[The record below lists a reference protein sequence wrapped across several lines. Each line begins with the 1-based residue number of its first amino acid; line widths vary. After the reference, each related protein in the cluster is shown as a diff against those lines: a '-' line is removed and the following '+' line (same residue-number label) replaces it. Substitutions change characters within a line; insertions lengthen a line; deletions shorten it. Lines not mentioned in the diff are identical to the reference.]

1 MAISQ
6 GYYGLRRG
14 STKSHTYQVV
24 GGKQI
29 TKDRVEGGKN
39 PRTLGQMK
47 QRAIIST
54 VGSAYSAMKAI
65 CDHSFEGITAG
76 RESMAEFIA
85 VNTSLVRQ
93 SINNSNGFFGI
104 NKWGVKGMMPGSYIL
119 SQGTLPS
126 IAPDLS
132 TLSVDG
138 AAKTA
143 VIDVAYGNN
152 LAAICEE
159 LGVKQYGDMATIC
172 IAYKKKDGTYGF
184 GAARFTFK
192 QGADVANSFELAI
205 TGDLVAASFA
215 YATNK
220 LSLTVKTAFDWA
232 DGADAEHTYT
242 AAICTQYRNGK
253 YYRSNAQFDVLDASP
268 SYAEAI
274 QTYPVGQERFLN
286 GDASSNDNGGAAPV
300 TPSTPTDPVV
310 TDPVLTIQKNGTGS
324 VAVTHDGSAVATG
337 ATIPANDE
345 VELVVTPASGFVPTA
360 TVNGQSVELTQS
372 GATYEGSFLMP
383 AANATLSV
391 VTSSNG
397 GGVDTN

>member
-1 MAISQ
+1 MAVSQ

-14 STKSHTYQVV
+14 STKSHTYSVV

-47 QRAIIST
+47 ARAILAT
-54 VGSAYSAMKAI
+54 VGSAYSAMKTI
-65 CDHSFEGITAG
+65 CDHSFEGVTAG
-76 RESMAEFIA
+76 RESMAEFMAI
-85 VNTSLVRQ
+85 NQSLVRQ
-93 SINNSNGFFGI
+93 SINSSAGFFGI

-119 SQGTLPS
+119 SDGTLPS
-126 IAPDLS
+126 ICPDLS

-138 AAKTA
+138 ASKIA
-143 VIDVAYGNN
+143 VIDVAYGRTI
-152 LAAICEE
+152 AEICEE
-159 LGVKQYGDMATIC
+159 FNMKQYGDMATIC
-172 IAYKKKDGTYGF
+172 VAYPKKDGSYGF

-205 TGDLVAASFA
+205 DGDIVAASFNFA
-215 YATNK
+215 ANK
-220 LSLTVKTAFDWA
+220 IALTIKTAFDWA

-242 AAICTQYRNGK
+242 AAIATQYRNGK

-300 TPSTPTDPVV
+300 TPSTPSDPVV
-310 TDPVLTIQKNGTGS
+310 TDPVLNIQKNGTGS
-324 VAVTHDGSAVATG
+324 VVVTHNQATVQTG
-337 ATIPANDE
+337 ATIPAGDE
-345 VELVVTPASGFVPTA
+345 VELVVTPAEGFTPTA
-360 TVNGQSVELTQS
+360 TVNGQSVQLTQS
-372 GATYEGSFLMP
+372 GDNWEGSFLMP
-383 AANATLSV
+383 SANATLSV

-397 GGVDTN
+397 GGADQN

>member
-274 QTYPVGQERFLN
+274 
-286 GDASSNDNGGAAPV
+286 
-300 TPSTPTDPVV
+300 
-310 TDPVLTIQKNGTGS
+310 
-324 VAVTHDGSAVATG
+324 
-337 ATIPANDE
+337 
-345 VELVVTPASGFVPTA
+345 
-360 TVNGQSVELTQS
+360 
-372 GATYEGSFLMP
+372 
-383 AANATLSV
+383 
-391 VTSSNG
+391 
-397 GGVDTN
+397 

>member
-1 MAISQ
+1 MAVSQ

-14 STKSHTYQVV
+14 STKSHTYSVV

-47 QRAIIST
+47 QRAIIAT

-65 CDHSFEGITAG
+65 CDHSFEGVTAG
-76 RESMAEFIA
+76 RDSMTEFIA

-104 NKWGVKGMMPGSYIL
+104 NKWGVKGMMPGSYII
-119 SQGTLPS
+119 SMGTLPS

-132 TLSVDG
+132 TLSIDG

-143 VIDVAYGNN
+143 VIDVAYGRSI
-152 LAAICEE
+152 ADICEE
-159 LGVKQYGDMATIC
+159 LGLKQYGDMATIC

-184 GAARFTFK
+184 GAARFTLK
-192 QGADVANSFELAI
+192 QGADVAGSFDLAI

-220 LSLTVKTAFDWA
+220 QSLTVKTAFEWA

-242 AAICTQYRNGK
+242 AAVCSQYRNGK
-253 YYRSNAQFDVLDASP
+253 YFRSKAQFDVLAGSP
-268 SYAEAI
+268 TYSEAI

-300 TPSTPTDPVV
+300 TPSEPSDPVV
-310 TDPVLTIQKNGTGS
+310 TDPVLTIQKNGTGT
-324 VAVTHDGSAVATG
+324 VAVTHDGSAVQTG

-345 VELVVTPASGFVPTA
+345 VEIVVTPATGFVPTA
-360 TVNGQSVELTQS
+360 TINGQSVELTQS
-372 GATYEGSFLMP
+372 GENYEGSFLMP
-383 AANATLSV
+383 SANATLSV

-397 GGVDTN
+397 GGVDQN

>member
-1 MAISQ
+1 MAVSQ

-14 STKSHTYQVV
+14 STKSHTYSVV

-39 PRTLGQMK
+39 PRTLGQ
-47 QRAIIST
+47 I
-54 VGSAYSAMKAI
+54 
-65 CDHSFEGITAG
+65 
-76 RESMAEFIA
+76 
-85 VNTSLVRQ
+85 
-93 SINNSNGFFGI
+93 
-104 NKWGVKGMMPGSYIL
+104 MMPGSYIL
-119 SQGTLPS
+119 SDGTLPS

-138 AAKTA
+138 ASKIA
-143 VIDVAYGNN
+143 VIDVAYGNSI
-152 LAAICEE
+152 ADICEE
-159 LGVKQYGDMATIC
+159 FNMKQYGDMATIC
-172 IAYKKKDGTYGF
+172 VAYPKKDGTYGF

-205 TGDLVAASFA
+205 DGDIVAASFNFA
-215 YATNK
+215 ANK
-220 LSLTVKTAFDWA
+220 IALTIKTAFDWA

-242 AAICTQYRNGK
+242 AAIATQYRNGK
-253 YYRSNAQFDVLDASP
+253 YLRSKAQFDVIGALP
-268 SYAEAI
+268 SYSEAI

-300 TPSTPTDPVV
+300 TPSEPSDPVV

-324 VAVTHDGSAVATG
+324 VVVTHNQATVQTG

-345 VELVVTPASGFVPTA
+345 VELVVTPAEGFTPTA
-360 TVNGQSVELTQS
+360 TVNGQSVQLTQS
-372 GATYEGSFLMP
+372 GDNWEGSFLMP
-383 AANATLSV
+383 SANATLSV

-397 GGVDTN
+397 GGVDQN

>member
-1 MAISQ
+1 MAVSQ

-14 STKSHTYQVV
+14 STKSHTYSVV

-65 CDHSFEGITAG
+65 CDHSFEGVTAG
-76 RESMAEFIA
+76 RDSMTEFISL
-85 VNTSLVRQ
+85 NTSLVRQ
-93 SINNSNGFFGI
+93 SINNSDGFFGI

-119 SQGTLPS
+119 SMGTLPS

-132 TLSVDG
+132 TLSIDG

-143 VIDVAYGNN
+143 VIDVAYGRSV
-152 LAAICEE
+152 ADICEE
-159 LGVKQYGDMATIC
+159 LGLKQYGDMATVC
-172 IAYKKKDGTYGF
+172 IAYPKKDGTYGF

-192 QGADVANSFELAI
+192 QGADVAGSFDLAI

-220 LSLTVKTAFDWA
+220 LSLTVKTAFEWA

-242 AAICTQYRNGK
+242 AAVCSQYRNGK
-253 YYRSNAQFDVLDASP
+253 YYRSKAQFDVLAGSP
-268 SYAEAI
+268 TYSEAI

-300 TPSTPTDPVV
+300 EPSEPSDPVV

-324 VAVTHDGSAVATG
+324 VVVTHGQSPVQTG

-345 VELVVTPASGFVPTA
+345 VEIVVTPASGFVPTA
-360 TVNGQSVELTQS
+360 TINGQSVELTQS

-397 GGVDTN
+397 GGVDQN

>member
-1 MAISQ
+1 MAVSQ

-65 CDHSFEGITAG
+65 CDHSFEGVTAG

-85 VNTSLVRQ
+85 LNTSLVRQ

-104 NKWGVKGMMPGSYIL
+104 NKWGVKGMMPGSYII
-119 SQGTLPS
+119 STGTLPS
-126 IAPDLS
+126 IAPNLS
-132 TLSVDG
+132 TLSVNG

-143 VIDVAYGNN
+143 IIDVAYGTS
-152 LAAICEE
+152 LAEICEE

-192 QGADVANSFELAI
+192 QGADVAGSFDLAI
-205 TGDLVAASFA
+205 AGDLVAASFA

-220 LSLTVKTAFDWA
+220 LSLTVKTAFEWA

-300 TPSTPTDPVV
+300 TPSEPADPVV

-324 VAVTHDGSAVATG
+324 VAVTHDGSAVQTG

-360 TVNGQSVELTQS
+360 TINGQSVQLTQS

-391 VTSSNG
+391 VTSGG
-397 GGVDTN
+397 GGVDQN

>member
-1 MAISQ
+1 M
-6 GYYGLRRG
+6 
-14 STKSHTYQVV
+14 T
-24 GGKQI
+24 
-29 TKDRVEGGKN
+29 
-39 PRTLGQMK
+39 
-47 QRAIIST
+47 
-54 VGSAYSAMKAI
+54 
-65 CDHSFEGITAG
+65 
-76 RESMAEFIA
+76 EFIA

-104 NKWGVKGMMPGSYIL
+104 NKWGVKGMMPGSYII

-192 QGADVANSFELAI
+192 QGADVAGSFDLAI

-220 LSLTVKTAFDWA
+220 LSLTVKTAFEWA

-268 SYAEAI
+268 SYSEAI

-300 TPSTPTDPVV
+300 EPSEPADPVV

-324 VAVTHDGSAVATG
+324 VAVTHDGAAVQTG

-345 VELVVTPASGFVPTA
+345 VELVVTPASGYVPTA
-360 TVNGQSVELTQS
+360 TINGQSVQLTQS
-372 GATYEGSFLMP
+372 GANYEGSFLMP
-383 AANATLSV
+383 SANATLSV
-391 VTSSNG
+391 VTSGG
-397 GGVDTN
+397 GGVDQN